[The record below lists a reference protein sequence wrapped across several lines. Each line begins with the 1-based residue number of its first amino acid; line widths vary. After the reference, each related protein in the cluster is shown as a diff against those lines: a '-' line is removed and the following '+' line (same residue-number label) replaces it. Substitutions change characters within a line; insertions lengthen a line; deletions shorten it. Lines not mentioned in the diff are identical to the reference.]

1 MVVKAKKKTSKKR
14 VSKADANEAARL
26 RIFKASRK
34 YTGKTAA
41 KKAVKKKATKKKAA
55 KKKKG

>member
-1 MVVKAKKKTSKKR
+1 MAVKAKKKATKNR
-14 VSKADANEAARL
+14 VSKDDANEAARL

-34 YTGKTAA
+34 YTGKTAT
-41 KKAVKKKATKKKAA
+41 KKAVKKKAAKKKAA